1 MNEPKPKT
9 VDVTLGIMNYLV
21 FNKPNSIADY
31 GLSFRPCSNAVNG
44 RPICVSIVSPNLVI
58 QEGDRQP
65 EKKWILKKIEG
76 VSDEAK
82 APCPEYPTLEQVS
95 NYLKRTNYAEEEL
108 NKTQQGRLAF
118 KRRFIFEIPAKDEGV
133 GDSASASSNSGKDDA
148 DINMIQSPSN
158 VMGSVDIS
166 KETASGGGGGS
177 VPVVSNPS
185 SDNPVSS
192 REELAADLKS
202 RKPALGITIGA
213 GEDEAMGPLN
223 KPSPTN
229 LGPATSS
236 SAATATATD
245 TSSSAATIST
255 EPPVPISKN
264 FLQMSDIV
272 LDPKGENKGRV
283 VLSNKL
289 VYFGPIQVI
298 DDPVICTVIKTDGTE
313 RPYSINIIKISN
325 QGRLQIGENPVPND
339 DIEWDAIALP
349 KIIDN
354 PQHVL
359 ESKLQLP
366 KDADGNEIQ
375 WVSYVMYD
383 IFSSFPNSKNTN
395 VDKDPKTVFG
405 NELFQGFFNAE
416 YNEDVMFNKA
426 NLKRLQR
433 QTFKDLVIYFN
444 ALMETLEHI
453 YTHSISSVVNP
464 EKKLCLKDLP
474 KSVSASG
481 ASASGASGSGSR
493 SGASGASGASG
504 SDDKLLNQ
512 IEKLYNEG
520 KMKEI
525 AAMSDKITSVSDPL
539 KIIKISIYYLLS
551 LLETGNYFR
560 NESLNTLY
568 GVITNSII
576 IINTIDDPKEK
587 TKYTRLIFK
596 ILFYTYQ
603 DDTIRQSQIIDLTTL
618 ASNLE
623 MVYHANSI
631 KQIINNNIDEGNRDN
646 SQREAEDLMAK
657 YALEITAADKTDYEK
672 EISDTTAAAQKAKAD
687 LKWTLAELLFKRAY
701 QLAVVYFGYGSE
713 QEGAAKSQMEKFSE
727 LNNKHGSK
735 LIKFVGNLKTQ
746 LEMPGS
752 VYSEF
757 LNTDDNNKPPIIA
770 DKKDI
775 PKDYK
780 DEIETVIKAQ
790 MASRTTSKLFEVTP
804 TEEIQKQL
812 PGAIIGTLSG
822 IISNMIIQMTLYI
835 YIVNQLRIKEIDDE
849 GSVTMDNNE
858 IILLFNILAGL
869 KIAQQRIIELSAEQ
883 NQNNDDDDQI
893 NISDGTQVNSAFLNK
908 LMGSVLASGSM
919 LGVLAAVG
927 GKKRR
932 TKKHRRAK
940 GLKSRRLINS
950 INASNSIN
958 NSKNRRYKKGKCIT
972 KGITR
977 RELRKVKTSRKLRK

>member
-95 NYLKRTNYAEEEL
+95 NYLKRTNYTEEEL

-185 SDNPVSS
+185 SDNPVRS
-192 REELAADLKS
+192 REELAADWKS

-236 SAATATATD
+236 SAATATD

-283 VLSNKL
+283 VLNNKL

-298 DDPVICTVIKTDGTE
+298 DDPVICSVIKTDGTE
-313 RPYSINIIKISN
+313 RPYSINIIKINN
-325 QGRLQIGENPVPND
+325 QGRVQQGENPVPND

-349 KIIDN
+349 KIID
-354 PQHVL
+354 PQQVL
-359 ESKLQLP
+359 ESKLP
-366 KDADGNEIQ
+366 KDAEGNEIQ

-481 ASASGASGSGSR
+481 ASGSSSASASGASGSS
-493 SGASGASGASG
+493 SASG

-525 AAMSDKITSVSDPL
+525 AAMSDKITSVSDRL
-539 KIIKISIYYLLS
+539 KIIKISIYYFLS

-568 GVITNSII
+568 EVITSSISII
-576 IINTIDDPKEK
+576 STIDDPKEK

-603 DDTIRQSQIIDLTTL
+603 DDTIQQSQIIDLTTL
-618 ASNLE
+618 ASNLDI
-623 MVYHANSI
+623 VYHANTI
-631 KQIINNNIDEGNRDN
+631 KQQITNGIDTENRDA
-646 SQREAEDLMAK
+646 SQKEAEDSMAK
-657 YALEITAADKTDYEK
+657 YALEITAAEKTDYEK

-713 QEGAAKSQMEKFSE
+713 EEGAAKSQMEKFSE

-775 PKDYK
+775 PKNYK

-849 GSVTMDNNE
+849 GQGPLTMDNNE

-893 NISDGTQVNSAFLNK
+893 NISDGTQVDSAFLNK

-950 INASNSIN
+950 NS
-958 NSKNRRYKKGKCIT
+958 NSKNRRYKKGRGR
-972 KGITR
+972 GITR

>member
-1 MNEPKPKT
+1 MNE
-9 VDVTLGIMNYLV
+9 VEVTLGIMNYKV
-21 FNKPNSIADY
+21 FNNPNSIADY
-31 GLSFRPCSNAVNG
+31 GLSFKPCSNAVNQK
-44 RPICVSIVSPNLVI
+44 PICVSIVSSNLNI
-58 QEGDRQP
+58 QEGDRKP

-76 VSDEAK
+76 ASNHTK
-82 APCPEYPTLEQVS
+82 AECPEYPTLQQITE
-95 NYLKRTNYAEEEL
+95 YLKRSNYTDDEL
-108 NKTQQGRLAF
+108 NKTQQGLLAF
-118 KRRFIFEIPAKDEGV
+118 KRRFIFEIPARDEEV
-133 GDSASASSNSGKDDA
+133 ESASAA
-148 DINMIQSPSN
+148 
-158 VMGSVDIS
+158 
-166 KETASGGGGGS
+166 GGG
-177 VPVVSNPS
+177 NPS
-185 SDNPVSS
+185 PHIVESNQAGSPVISRTSAGGEGDSDDEDVPIDTDKK
-192 REELAADLKS
+192 RKELAAQSQKN
-202 RKPALGITIGA
+202 KEAQGIIIGSSN
-213 GEDEAMGPLN
+213 EPAMGPLN
-223 KPSPTN
+223 RPSPTN
-229 LGPATSS
+229 LGP
-236 SAATATATD
+236 D
-245 TSSSAATIST
+245 TSSSST
-255 EPPVPISKN
+255 SANPNPAPSSSSTSSSFNPNPVEPPVPISRN
-264 FLQMSDIV
+264 FLQMSNIV
-272 LDPKGENKGRV
+272 LDAKGENKGRV

-289 VYFGPIQVI
+289 VYFGPIEVI
-298 DDPVICTVIKTDGTE
+298 DDPVIYTVTKTDDLSE
-313 RPYSINIIKISN
+313 RPYSINRIKISKE
-325 QGRLQIGENPVPND
+325 GRLQQGEQSIPND
-339 DIEWDAIALP
+339 IIEWENIALP
-349 KIIDN
+349 ETIDQ
-354 PQHVL
+354 QHVRD
-359 ESKLQLP
+359 SKFP

-383 IFSSFPNSKNTN
+383 IFSSFPNSKNPN

-433 QTFKDLVIYFN
+433 QTFEQLVIYFN
-444 ALMETLEHI
+444 ALMETLDHI

-464 EKKLCLKDLP
+464 EKKLCLKNLV
-474 KSVSASG
+474 KKG
-481 ASASGASGSGSR
+481 ASASGASGSASASGSSSATSS
-493 SGASGASGASG
+493 SGASASSISSASASGPSPS
-504 SDDKLLNQ
+504 SDDKLLTQ

-525 AAMSDKITSVSDPL
+525 EAMSYKIGSVSDEL
-539 KIIKISIYYLLS
+539 KIIKISIYYFLS

-568 GVITNSII
+568 GVITKSIS

-596 ILFYTYQ
+596 LLFYTYQ
-603 DDTIRQSQIIDLTTL
+603 NDTIEESQNIDLTTL
-618 ASNLE
+618 SSKLQ
-623 MVYHANSI
+623 MVFHANSI
-631 KQIINNNIDEGNRDN
+631 KQIIKNNIDEESRET
-646 SQREAEDLMAK
+646 SQKEAEDLMAK
-657 YALEITAADKTDYEK
+657 YDLEITAADKTDYEK
-672 EISDTTAAAQKAKAD
+672 EISETTAAAQKAKAD
-687 LKWTLAELLFKRAY
+687 LKWTLAELLFKRVY

-713 QEGAAKSQMEKFSE
+713 QEGAAKSAMDKFSE

-757 LNTDDNNKPPIIA
+757 LNTDDNNKPPIIS
-770 DKKDI
+770 DKPDI
-775 PKDYK
+775 PKNYK
-780 DEIETVIKAQ
+780 DRIETVIKAQ

-883 NQNNDDDDQI
+883 NQNNGDDDQI
-893 NISDGTQVNSAFLNK
+893 NISDGTQVDSAFLNK

-932 TKKHRRAK
+932 TKKKRRAK
-940 GLKSRRLINS
+940 GLKSRRL
-950 INASNSIN
+950 NASNSIN
-958 NSKNRRYKKGKCIT
+958 NSKNRRYKKGRG

-977 RELRKVKTSRKLRK
+977 RGLRKVKTSRKLRK